1 MERNEIQKLMEEIEI
16 YKQAI
21 QDAED
26 ALDAAEKELNEVLDY
41 KLEKEYGPHLT
52 IVE

>member
-1 MERNEIQKLMEEIEI
+1 MEKNEIQKLMEEIEI

-21 QDAED
+21 QDAQD
-26 ALDAAEKELNEVLDY
+26 ALDAAERELDEVLDY
-41 KLEKEYGPHLT
+41 EYEKENGPQLT